1 MMFPTSHLGEGDAI
15 MVRRIRVLALFLVV
29 ALTLTLGCSVRQPT
43 PTATATSP
51 PAATPSPIPSAAPTP
66 AGTPETPNLAT
77 AVEEVA
83 REVSPAVAFVAVRKV
98 ETDIFGFGQVV
109 EGVGSGVVFDQRGY
123 ILTNDHVVGG
133 AQEITVVLSNGRQFT
148 GRVAGR
154 SPADDIAVIKI
165 DGDNLPVAKLGDSDT
180 LRVGQ
185 WVVAIG
191 NALGLEGGPTVT
203 AGVVSALNRTI
214 QAGPNQPPFGPLIQT
229 DAAINPGNSGGPLV
243 NLQGEVVGINT
254 AKVQQ
259 AEGIGFAIPIN
270 TAKEI
275 ASQILEARPEPY
287 LGISG
292 VTVTQP
298 LVVRFNLPIDRGVLV
313 VGIAPG
319 SPAERA
325 GLMPGDIIVRFDGQE
340 IARVSDLEQAL
351 RRHQPGDRVE
361 VVINREGTERS
372 LTVTLGE
379 APVIR

>member
-1 MMFPTSHLGEGDAI
+1 
-15 MVRRIRVLALFLVV
+15 MVLRARRRILPVTLSLIMLLALGV
-29 ALTLTLGCSVRQPT
+29 GCSVRHPAPSAS
-43 PTATATSP
+43 PTATPAASGAAVASPTLSNTSP
-51 PAATPSPIPSAAPTP
+51 SNPSSPVTNP
-66 AGTPETPNLAT
+66 GTIDLAT

-83 REVSPAVAFVAVRKV
+83 HDVSPAVAFVTVRKV

-109 EGVGSGVVFDQRGY
+109 QGEGSGVVFDQRGY
-123 ILTNDHVVGG
+123 ILTNDHVVGE
-133 AQEITVVLSNGRQFT
+133 ALDIVVVLPDGRQFA
-148 GRVAGR
+148 GRVVGR
-154 SPADDIAVIKI
+154 SPENDIAVVKI

-203 AGVVSALNRTI
+203 AGVVSALNRTL
-214 QAGPNQPPFGPLIQT
+214 QPGPNQPPFGPLIQT

-254 AKVQQ
+254 AKIQQ

-270 TAKEI
+270 KAKEI
-275 ASQILEARPEPY
+275 VAQLLEARPQPY
-287 LGISG
+287 LGIGG
-292 VTVTQP
+292 VTVTRA
-298 LVVRFNLPIDRGVLV
+298 LVVRFNLPVDRGVLV
-313 VGIAPG
+313 VSVVPG
-319 SPAERA
+319 GPAEQA

-340 IARVSDLEQAL
+340 IARVSDLDQAL

-361 VVINREGTERS
+361 IVINREGTERS

>member
-1 MMFPTSHLGEGDAI
+1 
-15 MVRRIRVLALFLVV
+15 MVLRARRRILPVTLSLIMLLALG
-29 ALTLTLGCSVRQPT
+29 AGCSVQQPAPGSS
-43 PTATATSP
+43 PTATPAASGATTPSTNPSNTSP
-51 PAATPSPIPSAAPTP
+51 ANPPAPAANS
-66 AGTPETPNLAT
+66 GTVDLAT

-83 REVSPAVAFVAVRKV
+83 REVSPAVAFVTVRKV

-109 EGVGSGVVFDQRGY
+109 EGEGSGVVFDQRGY
-123 ILTNDHVVGG
+123 ILTNDHVVGE
-133 AQEITVVLSNGRQFT
+133 ALEIVVVLPDGRQFA
-148 GRVAGR
+148 GRVVGR
-154 SPADDIAVIKI
+154 SPENDIAVIKV

-203 AGVVSALNRTI
+203 AGVISALNRTI
-214 QAGPNQPPFGPLIQT
+214 RPGPNEPPFGPLIQT

-254 AKVQQ
+254 AKVRQ

-270 TAKEI
+270 KAKEI
-275 ASQILEARPEPY
+275 ASQIVEARPQPY
-287 LGISG
+287 LGIGG

-298 LVVRFNLPIDRGVLV
+298 LVVRFNLPVDRGVLV
-313 VGIAPG
+313 VWVAPG
-319 SPAERA
+319 SPAEQA
-325 GLMPGDIIVRFDGQE
+325 GLMPGDIIVRFAGQE

-351 RRHQPGDRVE
+351 RQHQPGDQVE
-361 VVINREGTERS
+361 IAINREGAERS
-372 LTVTLGE
+372 ITVTLGE